1 MINGFKRR
9 VKVTLRTKPAANG
22 MESIY
27 LDFYPPILQDGKI
40 TRRRFLGL
48 KRKSI
53 PKTTNEKRLFKEVTI
68 EAELWRDKFYNEINK
83 SEIYSSLEEKELREI
98 RKSEQSFI
106 DYLDNFIEK
115 KDGKT
120 KQIWLSFKIHFI
132 EFLNTELLKT
142 EVNFSEINLEFVDK
156 FRFYLLQ
163 NCISKNKNKLSQ
175 NSASTYFAKFKAALK
190 DAHSNN
196 FIKENFPLKIKAIK
210 ESKKNIVYLTNN
222 EIESLNSSKCE
233 IEVIKR
239 AALFAVST
247 GLRISDILNLKYN
260 NIKNDNGSYRLI
272 IVQAKSGRELK
283 VPLNPFAIE
292 QIDLQ
297 FINQEKLVFDGII
310 YSSRTN
316 KNLEKWIESAGIN
329 RKITWHT
336 LRHSYGS
343 LLASLHTPITVI
355 RELMGHANINSTMR
369 YISTSENQLVE
380 AVNKINPKTI

>member
-1 MINGFKRR
+1 MINGIKKR

-22 MESIY
+22 MESLY
-27 LDFYPPILQDGKI
+27 LDFYPPILRDGKP
-40 TRRRFLGL
+40 TRRNFLGL
-48 KRKSI
+48 KRKI
-53 PKTTNEKRLFKEVTI
+53 NPKTVTEKKLFKEITT

-83 SEIYSSLEEKELREI
+83 SEIYSTLEEKALLEI
-98 RKSEQSFI
+98 RKTEKSFI

-115 KDGKT
+115 KGGKT
-120 KQIWLSFKIHFI
+120 KQIWISFRIHFI

-142 EVNFSEINLEFVDK
+142 EVKFSDINFEFVEK
-156 FRFYLLQ
+156 IRFYFLH
-163 NCISKNKNKLSQ
+163 NCMSKNKNKISR
-175 NSASTYFAKFKAALK
+175 NSASTYFAKFKAVLK

-196 FIKENFPLKIKAIK
+196 YIKDNFPLKIKAIK
-210 ESKKNIVYLTNN
+210 ESKKNIVYLTSN
-222 EIESLNSSKCE
+222 EIGILNKMSCE

-247 GLRISDILNLKYN
+247 GLRISDILNLKYS

-283 VPLNPFAIE
+283 VPLNDFALE

-297 FINQEKLVFDGII
+297 FINHEKPVFEGIS
-310 YSSRTN
+310 YSSHTN
-316 KNLEKWIESAGIN
+316 KKLEKWIESAGIS

-343 LLASLHTPITVI
+343 LLASLNTPITVI

-369 YISTSENQLVE
+369 YISTSESQLVE
-380 AVNKINPKTI
+380 AANKINSKII